1 MKKYFLLI
9 ILLFIASINFN
20 LILRPLNLVTGGTQ
34 GLAIL
39 GKHILSIN
47 PSLIV
52 FIVNTIMLL
61 LSFIFLKKET
71 TLGTIIA
78 TFTYPLF
85 IRLTDFIN
93 PLNISILIS
102 ALIAG
107 IVCGITCGLI
117 YKLGF
122 STGGITVISVILKK
136 YFDLKI
142 SITNFIIN
150 SSILII
156 SCFYFGFIKLIY
168 SLIVIII
175 NSTLIYLIMK
185 KIEAKS
191 LFS

>member
-20 LILRPLNLVTGGTQ
+20 LILKPLNLVTGGTQ

-39 GKHILSIN
+39 GKRVLSIK

-52 FIVNTIMLL
+52 FIINTIMLL

-71 TLGTIIA
+71 TLGTVIA

-93 PLNISILIS
+93 PLSIPVLIS

-122 STGGITVISVILKK
+122 STGGINVISVIFKK
-136 YFDLKI
+136 YFNFKI

-150 SSILII
+150 TSILILG
-156 SCFYFGFIKLIY
+156 CFYFGFIKFIY
-168 SLIVIII
+168 SLVVIII
-175 NSTLIYLIMK
+175 NSILIYLIMK
-185 KIEAKS
+185 KIET
-191 LFS
+191 